1 MRELAEMRYQ
11 FEEPF
16 IVDSSKIASHLG
28 VRATPIDTALAD
40 TLTSYLQPS
49 QGGCSI
55 GLYSIVL
62 LDEQGDAGGDEP
74 P

>member
-1 MRELAEMRYQ
+1 MRYQ

-28 VRATPIDTALAD
+28 VRATPIDTALAY